1 MKYLVAYYSRT
12 GNNRF
17 VAEKLAA
24 DLQADLAEIK
34 PMINAFLLNIF
45 GLTLGIKKIAKNV
58 QDYEA
63 VILCGPIWMGQ
74 LVAPLKKFIKKN
86 QKMIKKL
93 YFVTCC
99 GGGEAEK
106 DSQFGYEGVFK
117 KVEYLTGST
126 FAGGTALSTSWLLS
140 DQKEAT
146 PESVMEIKLN
156 EHNFQGRIKEAY
168 TQFVYALV

>member
-24 DLQADLAEIK
+24 DLQADLVEIK
-34 PMINAFLLNIF
+34 PRVNVFLLNIF
-45 GLTLGIKKIAKNV
+45 GLTLGIKKIAKNI
-58 QDYEA
+58 QDYNA

-74 LVAPLKKFIKKN
+74 LVAPLREFIKKN
-86 QKMIKKL
+86 QKIIKRL

-117 KVEYLTGST
+117 KAANILGSA

-146 PESVMEIKLN
+146 PENVMEIKLN
-156 EHNFQGRIKEAY
+156 EHNFQGRIREAY
-168 TQFVYALV
+168 TQFVHTLA

>member
-24 DLQADLAEIK
+24 DLHADLEEIK
-34 PMINAFLLNIF
+34 PMVNAFLLNLF
-45 GLTLGIKKIAKNV
+45 GLTLGIKKMAKNI
-58 QDYEA
+58 QDYDA

-74 LVAPLKKFIKKN
+74 LVAPLRDFIKKN
-86 QKMIKKL
+86 QKMMKKL

-117 KVEYLTGST
+117 KIASIAGST
-126 FAGGTALSTSWLLS
+126 FAGGTALSINWLLP

-146 PESVMEIKLN
+146 PESVMEIKLD

-168 TQFVYALV
+168 TQFINTLA